1 MGKKK
6 RKKID
11 DAGPNIGMVMTVSLF
26 LILLTF
32 FILLNSIAV
41 MDENKTRLAIGSLI
55 GAFGGLPGGLSPMES
70 GKSVRPL
77 PPTAPMIEEELTL
90 EQLMSYV
97 KRDLKEMAGD
107 IKLEAIGGQNKIIIN
122 EAGLFIGNGF
132 EIKRSV
138 RPLLDKL
145 GQVIN
150 KGSFPVEIAGYTD
163 NINHPEKGYKSNWE
177 MSSIMALKV
186 LKYFDLQCGV
196 SPKRLTAYGCGSNNP
211 ITSNESI
218 QSRAQNRRVEIEL
231 KYKAPAYIKRIFK
244 KKPAGFFTYKK
255 FDFKIF

>member
-1 MGKKK
+1 MAK
-6 RKKID
+6 RKKKYD
-11 DAGPNIGMVMTVSLF
+11 DDSGADIGMVMTVSLF

-41 MDENKTRLAIGSLI
+41 IDDNRTRLAIGSLI

-70 GKSVRPL
+70 GKSAL

-97 KRDLKEMAGD
+97 KRDLKGMEGD
-107 IKLEAIGGQNKIIIN
+107 IRLENIGGQNKIIIN
-122 EAGLFIGNGF
+122 EAGLFMGNEF
-132 EIKRSV
+132 KIKPSIQ
-138 RPLLDKL
+138 PLLDKL

-163 NINHPEKGYKSNWE
+163 NAIHPEKGYESNWK
-177 MSSIMALKV
+177 MSTIMALKV
-186 LKYFDLQCGV
+186 LKYFVSQCGIL
-196 SPKRLTAYGCGSNNP
+196 PDRLTAYGCGSNHP

>member
-1 MGKKK
+1 MVKKK
-6 RKKID
+6 RIKND
-11 DAGPNIGMVMTVSLF
+11 DDSKADIGMVMTVSLF

-41 MDENKTRLAIGSLI
+41 VDENRSRLAIGSLI

-70 GKSVRPL
+70 GKSIL
-77 PPTAPMIEEELTL
+77 PPSAPMIEEELSI

-97 KRDLKEMAGD
+97 NRDIKELAGD
-107 IKLEAIGGQNKIIIN
+107 IKLEIIGGQKRIIIN
-122 EAGLFIGNGF
+122 EAGLFMGNGF
-132 EIKRSV
+132 KIKPSIQTF
-138 RPLLDKL
+138 LDKL

-163 NINHPEKGYKSNWE
+163 NVIHTEKGYESNWE
-177 MSSIMALKV
+177 MSAIMALKV
-186 LKYFDLQCGV
+186 LKYFVSQCGV
-196 SPKRLTAYGCGSNNP
+196 LPDRLTAYGCGSNNR

-218 QSRAQNRRVEIEL
+218 QSRAQNRRVEIDL
-231 KYKAPAYIKRIFK
+231 KYKAPEYIKRILK
-244 KKPAGFFTYKK
+244 KNPAGFFTYKK

>member
-1 MGKKK
+1 MDK
-6 RKKID
+6 RKKKNND
-11 DAGPNIGMVMTVSLF
+11 DSEANVGMVMTVSLF

-41 MDENKTRLAIGSLI
+41 MDDNRTRLAIGSLI

-70 GKSVRPL
+70 GKSVL
-77 PPTAPMIEEELTL
+77 PPTAPMIEEELTI

-97 KRDLKEMAGD
+97 KKDLKELTGD
-107 IKLEAIGGQNKIIIN
+107 FKLETIGDNKRLIIN
-122 EAGLFIGNGF
+122 EAGLFVGNEF
-132 EIKRSV
+132 KIKPSIQ
-138 RPLLDKL
+138 PFLDKL

-163 NINHPEKGYKSNWE
+163 NTTHSEKGFKSNWE
-177 MSSIMALKV
+177 TSTIMALKV
-186 LKYFDLQCGV
+186 LKYFVLQCGV
-196 SPKRLTAYGCGSNNP
+196 LPKRLTAYGRGSNQP

-218 QSRAQNRRVEIEL
+218 LSRAQNRRVEIDL
-231 KYKAPAYIKRIFK
+231 KYKAPAYIKRIFN

-255 FDFKIF
+255 FDFNIF

>member
-1 MGKKK
+1 MAK
-6 RKKID
+6 RKKKYD
-11 DAGPNIGMVMTVSLF
+11 DDSGADIGMVMTVSLF

-41 MDENKTRLAIGSLI
+41 IDDNRTRLAIGSLI

-70 GKSVRPL
+70 GKSVL

-97 KRDLKEMAGD
+97 KRDLKGMEGD
-107 IKLEAIGGQNKIIIN
+107 IRLENIGGQNKIIIN
-122 EAGLFIGNGF
+122 EAGLFMGNEF
-132 EIKRSV
+132 KIKPSIQ
-138 RPLLDKL
+138 PLLDKL

-163 NINHPEKGYKSNWE
+163 NAIHPEKGYESNWK
-177 MSSIMALKV
+177 MSTIMALKV
-186 LKYFDLQCGV
+186 LKYFVSQCGIL
-196 SPKRLTAYGCGSNNP
+196 PDRLTAYGCGSNHP